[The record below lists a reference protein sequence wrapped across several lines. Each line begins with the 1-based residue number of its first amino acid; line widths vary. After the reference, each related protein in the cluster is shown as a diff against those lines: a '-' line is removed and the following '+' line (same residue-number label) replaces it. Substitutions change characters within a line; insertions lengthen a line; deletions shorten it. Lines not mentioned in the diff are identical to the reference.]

1 MKLAN
6 KLINTTNKEENQII
20 IKDFEKNRNILYET
34 NDYNDW
40 VIQPNSQSVDLIDT
54 IKLILDFNKEIQL
67 DDDLKKII
75 TDAM

>member
-1 MKLAN
+1 MKRMT
-6 KLINTTNKEENQII
+6 IMI
-20 IKDFEKNRNILYET
+20 
-34 NDYNDW
+34 

-75 TDAM
+75 TNAM

>member
-1 MKLAN
+1 M
-6 KLINTTNKEENQII
+6 TSKEENQII
-20 IKDFEKNRNILYET
+20 IKDIEKSRNILYET

-67 DDDLKKII
+67 DDYLKKII
-75 TDAM
+75 TNAM